1 MVTPQVESLSGA
13 FTDIVEERDV
23 TGAAVIGTT
32 AAAGGVLAT
41 QLAGRL
47 VPAIGFNST
56 GGGAVDR
63 ILTGTVKMAAGA
75 ILGFLGIRVGGTP
88 GLLLALA
95 GFGGLVLGGGNW
107 INAVLS
113 TDVGAT
119 ATRKTRATTGG
130 GRGNARVVSA
140 GSSSSGS
147 TSASAPAPPTSRNS
161 DSPLN
166 ELMA

>member
-23 TGAAVIGTT
+23 TGAAIIGTT

-47 VPAIGFNST
+47 VPALGFNST
-56 GGGAVDR
+56 GGNAVDR
-63 ILTGTVKMAAGA
+63 ILTGTVKMVAGA
-75 ILGFLGIRVGGTP
+75 ILGYAGIQVGGTA

-107 INAVLS
+107 INAVLA

-119 ATRKTRATTGG
+119 ATRKARATSS
-130 GRGNARVVSA
+130 GNARARSVSSN
-140 GSSSSGS
+140 GSSASVRNSNTS
-147 TSASAPAPPTSRNS
+147 TPSASSS
-161 DSPLN
+161 DSPLD